1 MLHNSQ
7 TQARI
12 HEFHGVRFESRAN
25 PSIGASENALWT
37 VTIPP
42 GTPGALHQV
51 TREESFY
58 ILSGSGEARVGA
70 RSVRLVA
77 GDVLVVPPQT
87 DFSLAAGADEALR
100 ALVVFPVGGQA
111 VLPGGAPF
119 TPPWAL

>member
-7 TQARI
+7 HQARI

-25 PSIGASENALWT
+25 PSAGAAENALWT

-42 GTPGALHQV
+42 GTPATPHQL

-58 ILSGSGEARVGA
+58 VLEGRGTARVGA
-70 RSVRLVA
+70 STVRLAA
-77 GDVLVVPPQT
+77 GDVLVVPPHT
-87 DFSLAAGADEALR
+87 EFMLDASEGETLR

-111 VLPGGAPF
+111 LLPGGAPF